1 MEGRSIRSISS
12 LSYFFTSQVF
22 AIEVSVDDVSDITE
36 NKVREAVIKAGGANY
51 GTGN

>member
-12 LSYFFTSQVF
+12 LNLFFTSQVF

>member
-1 MEGRSIRSISS
+1 MEGGRLGVILIV
-12 LSYFFTSQVF
+12 LFFTSQVF